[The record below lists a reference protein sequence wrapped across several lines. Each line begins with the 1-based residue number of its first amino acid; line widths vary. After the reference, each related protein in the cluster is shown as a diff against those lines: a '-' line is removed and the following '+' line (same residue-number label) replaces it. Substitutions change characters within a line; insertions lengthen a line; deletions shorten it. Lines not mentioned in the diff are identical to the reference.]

1 MGDLWWRILKHCGGV
16 ESSNEF
22 EVAQMFE
29 NSSFST
35 YVMKRKVII
44 RFCFTL
50 LTISTIRFKS
60 LSSYVK
66 CLARW
71 RWLDYFRGVFVGFDP
86 QSSCVHCSWHF
97 MWREVR
103 HFIESQFLNLESRK
117 TQKWNNNLVNYLI
130 LVTPLQVFSCIDIQF
145 LSMSNF
151 CSAASSYII

>member
-1 MGDLWWRILKHCGGV
+1 MFKMQSDKAQEILLWRYMGDLWWRLLKHCGGV

-29 NSSFST
+29 NSSFSI

-71 RWLDYFRGVFVGFDP
+71 RWLDYFRGVFCGFW
-86 QSSCVHCSWHF
+86 SSKLMCSLF
-97 MWREVR
+97 MAFYVTGSQTLHW
-103 HFIESQFLNLESRK
+103 ESILESWIQEK
-117 TQKWNNNLVNYLI
+117 SKSGIIIWLI
-130 LVTPLQVFSCIDIQF
+130 
-145 LSMSNF
+145 M
-151 CSAASSYII
+151 